1 MSQFSFQRELL
12 RKSLHLIVIIFPLL
26 LLEFGKVV
34 CLPYFLT
41 ISLLFIALDIS
52 RLKFTQV
59 EELYNKFFAIVTK
72 DYEQSKLT
80 SASYV
85 FLALLITTFLF
96 NESIAAAGLI
106 IMILADPMAS
116 LFGRVFGNFKLVGNK
131 TIEGSIAFFIA
142 ASIVLLSLG
151 FSAYHVI
158 VVALGSSC
166 IELFS
171 QKIKVDDNLLI
182 PLVSSSLLFIL

>member
-1 MSQFSFQRELL
+1 MNHFSFQRELL
-12 RKSLHLIVIIFPLL
+12 RKSLHVVVIIFPLL

-34 CLPYFLT
+34 CLPYFL
-41 ISLLFIALDIS
+41 IIALSFIVLDIS
-52 RLKFTQV
+52 RLKFKQV
-59 EELYNKFFAIVTK
+59 KKLYDKCFSIITK
-72 DYEQSKLT
+72 DYEQAKLT

-85 FLALLITTFLF
+85 FLSLLITTFLF
-96 NESIAAAGLI
+96 NEPIAASGLI

-158 VVALGSSC
+158 IVALGSTS

-182 PLVSSSLLFIL
+182 PLVSSGLLFSL